1 MLHLRIERNFL
12 LAYVSSWE
20 FQSFIF
26 FLFLQ
31 LIISDLME
39 DLMILWWI
47 GQVVA
52 GLKKFVHEYELE
64 RRKVCVILNLK
75 PAKLAGQVSE
85 AMILA
90 GSVPTP
96 DGSEIVKVQSYPYP
110 CPLIPHLILF
120 VWMTFLQ
127 LMFVLS
133 CLAL

>member
-1 MLHLRIERNFL
+1 
-12 LAYVSSWE
+12 
-20 FQSFIF
+20 
-26 FLFLQ
+26 
-31 LIISDLME
+31 ME
-39 DLMILWWI
+39 DSMILWWI

-52 GLKKFVHEYELE
+52 GLKKFVHEHELE

-110 CPLIPHLILF
+110 CTLILHLILF
-120 VWMTFLQ
+120 VWMTFLR

-133 CLAL
+133 CLAF

>member
-1 MLHLRIERNFL
+1 MCHLE
-12 LAYVSSWE
+12 
-20 FQSFIF
+20 SFIF

-96 DGSEIVKVQSYPYP
+96 DGSEIVKVQSYLTHVPSY
-110 CPLIPHLILF
+110 LILF
-120 VWMTFLQ
+120 CLYEWHSYG
-127 LMFVLS
+127 S
-133 CLAL
+133 CFSWVA